1 MPAGR
6 VLRIEPGRRTVRIQR
21 RGRTEELELIDVG
34 SGEAGVDVVTRPVR
48 LVRRWLTAL
57 AAGDREGLLG
67 LYHPTAVV
75 HWADGLAQGP
85 AAIGDVLTSLHL
97 LAPAAGLSAGG
108 PPLAAG
114 SSAGGPPLAAGLSAG
129 GPPLAAGVR
138 AVDRFV
144 VVDPAPG
151 SDLPPLAFVL
161 ATDTDTDAFDTD
173 ADTIDAAIR
182 EQWIGVDPRAE
193 PTPAPADAGPGA
205 LTLVRRGA
213 VSEAAAEYA
222 REKVAR
228 LVSHHLGAHR
238 AGEGGRLLW
247 GQIKLTHTANP
258 ADERSSRAEATLD
271 LDGRLIRAQAAES
284 TMPEAVDQVVE
295 RLRASLGRLADRR
308 RHSPEGATPAPGH
321 WRHGNRPSAPTPW
334 IDLPPDEREVVRHKS
349 FAPARL
355 ALDDA
360 LWDLDLLGY
369 DFLLFTEQS
378 SGIDCVLAH
387 TPLVGAAAAAPG
399 TPAVELHGLAHRP
412 DLQERLAR
420 PDVVAVDRPVP
431 RLSVADAL
439 DLLDTGGER
448 FALFE
453 NARTGRRNVVYRRHD
468 GHYGLITPP
477 GPAPEPPPSEER
489 LIHEGASPHLPAHP
503 DA

>member
-1 MPAGR
+1 MPTGR
-6 VLRIEPGRRTVRIQR
+6 VLRIEPDRRSVRVER

-34 SGEAGVDVVTRPVR
+34 SDQAGVDVVTRPVR

-57 AAGDREGLLG
+57 AAGDREGLLA
-67 LYHPTAVV
+67 LYRPTAVV
-75 HWADGLAQGP
+75 HWADGRAQGP
-85 AAIGDVLTSLHL
+85 AAIGDVLTSLRL
-97 LAPAAGLSAGG
+97 LPMSTAGG
-108 PPLAAG
+108 PPLAADHT
-114 SSAGGPPLAAGLSAG
+114 AG

-151 SDLPPLAFVL
+151 SDLPALAFVI
-161 ATDTDTDAFDTD
+161 ATDGGGAGG
-173 ADTIDAAIR
+173 AEADAAAIV
-182 EQWIGVDPRAE
+182 EQWIGVDPLAE
-193 PTPAPADAGPGA
+193 PAPAEAGT
-205 LTLVRRGA
+205 LTLVSRGA

-228 LVSHHLGAHR
+228 LVAHH
-238 AGEGGRLLW
+238 AGTGRPGEDAPLAW
-247 GQIKLTHTANP
+247 GQVKLTHTANP
-258 ADERSSRAEATLD
+258 ADERSSHAEVTLD
-271 LDGRLIRAQAAES
+271 LDGRLIRAHAAEA
-284 TMPEAVDQVVE
+284 TMPEAVDEVVE
-295 RLRASLGRLADRR
+295 RLRAKLGRLADRYR
-308 RHSPEGATPAPGH
+308 RSPEGAAPTPGQ
-321 WRHGNRPSAPTPW
+321 WRHGNRPTAPAPW
-334 IDLPPDEREVVRHKS
+334 IERPRDEREVVRHKS

-355 ALDDA
+355 TVDDA

-387 TPLVGAAAAAPG
+387 TATWASGADTPAGAIAPDAAVTPG
-399 TPAVELHGLAHRP
+399 VAVELHGLADRP
-412 DLQERLAR
+412 DLRDRLAR
-420 PDVVAVDRPVP
+420 PGVAAVDRPVP

-448 FALFE
+448 FELFE

-477 GPAPEPPPSEER
+477 APAPEPPPSEER
-489 LIHEGASPHLPAHP
+489 MVHEGRSPA
-503 DA
+503 

>member
-6 VLRIEPGRRTVRIQR
+6 VLGFEPGRRSVHIER
-21 RGRTEELELIDVG
+21 RGRTEQLELIDVG
-34 SGEAGVDVVTRPVR
+34 SDETGVDVIPRPVR

-57 AAGDREGLLG
+57 AAGDRDGLLA
-67 LYHPTAVV
+67 LYRSTAVV

-85 AAIGDVLTSLHL
+85 AAIGDVLTSLRL
-97 LAPAAGLSAGG
+97 LPAGQ
-108 PPLAAG
+108 
-114 SSAGGPPLAAGLSAG
+114 SAG

-151 SDLPPLAFVL
+151 SDLPPLAFVV
-161 ATDTDTDAFDTD
+161 ATDGPGDGPTGDPEPP
-173 ADTIDAAIR
+173 AAIV

-193 PTPAPADAGPGA
+193 AAPDGPGT
-205 LTLVRRGA
+205 LTLTRRGA

-228 LVSHHLGAHR
+228 LVAHHLGSAR
-238 AGEGGRLLW
+238 PGEAGHLAW
-247 GQIKLTHTANP
+247 GQVKLSHTANP
-258 ADERSSRAEATLD
+258 SDQRSSRAEVTLD
-271 LDGRLIRAQAAES
+271 LDGRLIRAQAAEA
-284 TMPEAVDQVVE
+284 TMPEAVDAAVE
-295 RLRASLGRLADRR
+295 RLRTNLDRLADRH
-308 RHSPEGATPAPGH
+308 RHSAEGTAPTPGH
-321 WRHGNRPSAPTPW
+321 WRHGNRPPAPAPW
-334 IDLPPDEREVVRHKS
+334 AERPRDEREVVRHKS

-355 ALDDA
+355 DIDDA

-387 TPLVGAAAAAPG
+387 PAGPAVGSVVAP
-399 TPAVELHGLAHRP
+399 VELHGLADRP
-412 DLQERLAR
+412 DLRERLAR
-420 PDVVAVDRPVP
+420 PGMTAVEWPVP
-431 RLSVADAL
+431 RLGVTDAL
-439 DLLDTGGER
+439 DMLDTSGER
-448 FALFE
+448 FELFE

-477 GPAPEPPPSEER
+477 PPAPEPPPSEER
-489 LIHEGASPHLPAHP
+489 LIHEGTHPHPHLHAQTGS
-503 DA
+503 DS